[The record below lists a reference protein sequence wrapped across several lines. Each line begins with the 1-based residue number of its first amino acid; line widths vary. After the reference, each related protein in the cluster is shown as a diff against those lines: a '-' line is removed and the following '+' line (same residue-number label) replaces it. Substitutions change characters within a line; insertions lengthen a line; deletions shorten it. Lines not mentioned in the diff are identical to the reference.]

1 MRKLVGI
8 LVIVVLL
15 ILLVG
20 CGQSSDITQEGDL
33 EDNSSKEEEMLLP
46 EEPPENVNWIS
57 PAKVEV
63 GNFYPGA
70 RAECE
75 LLVHNGNDYEASF
88 DVRYRHPDNV
98 KDDYAMPTVEAEGW
112 VFVIDSPIVLA
123 PYETGTVLIVLEM
136 PEDAISPGDNW
147 EFWVSAKDTT
157 QEGMVM
163 VELATR
169 WLVHMK

>member
-1 MRKLVGI
+1 MRKFTSFLV
-8 LVIVVLL
+8 VVLL
-15 ILLVG
+15 LFPLVG
-20 CGQSSDITQEGDL
+20 CGQRDDVLQEGTLGDTPRSI
-33 EDNSSKEEEMLLP
+33 DEEGLSQ
-46 EEPPENVNWIS
+46 EPPRNVNWIS

-75 LLVHNGNDYEASF
+75 LSVHNGNDYEASF

-98 KDDYAMPTVEAEGW
+98 KDGYVMPTVEAEGW
-112 VFVIDSPIVLA
+112 VSVLDSPIVLA
-123 PYETGTVLIVLEM
+123 PYATGTVLIILEM
-136 PEDAISPGDNW
+136 PEDAISPGDTW